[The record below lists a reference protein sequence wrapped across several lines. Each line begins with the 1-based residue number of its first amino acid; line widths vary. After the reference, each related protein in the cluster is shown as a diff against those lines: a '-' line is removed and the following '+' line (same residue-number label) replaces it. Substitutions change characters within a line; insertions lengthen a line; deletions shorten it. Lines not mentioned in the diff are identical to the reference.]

1 MLLIPL
7 KAGDTSSLI
16 RICNHIQH
24 NIQVNKIATILLF
37 QVSFLSISLCMYND
51 FVIVP

>member
-24 NIQVNKIATILLF
+24 NIQVNKIATILF